1 LCSWRCSQ
9 LLMTLRFGNENL
21 FRHKGERDER
31 GNRRWKNKSEEIFY
45 YCCFVYTRSFIRQAQ
60 KKNNKKYNLCTQK
73 TSNNKKADGVTNAKT
88 LLVPTPLPFYIPSS
102 QVQQVGYF
110 GCQKQRAVPKSQIQT
125 AARICIYLVIA
136 F

>member
-1 LCSWRCSQ
+1 MNGGIGGGRTRVKKFFIIVALFTLAR
-9 LLMTLRFGNENL
+9 LLG
-21 FRHKGERDER
+21 
-31 GNRRWKNKSEEIFY
+31 RRKK
-45 YCCFVYTRSFIRQAQ
+45 